1 MKQKPKTVP
10 LCDAVLF
17 NDIDMF
23 QKLINEGVDI
33 NERDYNNL
41 TALWYATQQSH
52 YEMAKKLIELGADLK
67 VTDKHGNTPLSIAVY
82 WYKNDPDGKLI
93 KLLVDAGADV
103 NAVNKNGVSPLGLA
117 RMIGDFPYL
126 DMLEGRV

>member
-41 TALWYATQQSH
+41 TALWYAAQCVR
-52 YEMAKKLIELGADLK
+52 YEMAKILIEHGADLGVK
-67 VTDKHGNTPLSIAVY
+67 DPYGNTPLNIAVY
-82 WYKNDPDGKLI
+82 WYKKDPDGKLI

-103 NAVNKNGVSPLGLA
+103 NAENNYGISPLEAA
-117 RMIGDFPYL
+117 RTTGDFPYL
-126 DMLEGRV
+126 DMLEGRA